1 MEKHI
6 DELLEAG
13 KREEAIRELE
23 DYIKEHPDE
32 KRLMQ
37 LAELLYA
44 AGRMT
49 EARNKFNAVLR
60 LNSGNQKADNYVNM
74 IDGILNYYN
83 KDLLNP

>member
-23 DYIKEHPDE
+23 DYIREYPDE

-60 LNSGNQKADNYVNM
+60 LNAGNQKADNYVKM